1 MRFSLAGRCLGQGK
15 DQRKV
20 FFSEEKKQKT
30 FIPGAVES
38 SGLGLDRGNGGEVKV
53 FWFFFS
59 KKNTLSHAR
68 ARMLPPRGV
77 PGLDKM
83 SRRLLKSEVVQM
95 ASARLLSLYLEL
107 ALRSTRWRFEGQAHL
122 APFLSGGAVIV
133 AAWHE
138 RLPLIPA
145 MWVRARHAH
154 PGRPVAALASRHRDG
169 RFLGAVL
176 ARFGVR
182 IVHGS
187 TEQVKGATRRRDRG
201 GAAGIR
207 ALLAALKEGA
217 AVVITPDGPR
227 GPRRVAAPGVAQLA
241 ALSEVP
247 VLAASGQVRWRIT
260 LRSWDRM
267 VLPLPF
273 GRGVLVCEAPILIPQ
288 GEAAAFLPIIEVA
301 MNTAADRAD
310 ILCRH

>member
-1 MRFSLAGRCLGQGK
+1 
-15 DQRKV
+15 
-20 FFSEEKKQKT
+20 
-30 FIPGAVES
+30 
-38 SGLGLDRGNGGEVKV
+38 
-53 FWFFFS
+53 
-59 KKNTLSHAR
+59 
-68 ARMLPPRGV
+68 MLPPEGV
-77 PGLDKM
+77 TGVDPM

-95 ASARLLSLYLEL
+95 ATARLLSLYLEL
-107 ALRSTRWRFEGQAHL
+107 ALRSTRWRFEGRAHL

-145 MWVRARHAH
+145 MWVNERHAH

-169 RFLGAVL
+169 RFLGTIL
-176 ARFGVR
+176 TRFGVR
-182 IVHGS
+182 IIHGS

-207 ALLAALKEGA
+207 VLLAALKDGA

-241 ALSEVP
+241 ALGEAP
-247 VLAASGQVRWRIT
+247 VLAASGQVRWGIT

-273 GRGVLVCEAPILIPQ
+273 GRGVLVCEAPIFIPP
-288 GEAAAFLPIIEVA
+288 GEAAAFLPRVEAA
-301 MNTAADRAD
+301 MNNAADRAD
-310 ILCRH
+310 TLCRH